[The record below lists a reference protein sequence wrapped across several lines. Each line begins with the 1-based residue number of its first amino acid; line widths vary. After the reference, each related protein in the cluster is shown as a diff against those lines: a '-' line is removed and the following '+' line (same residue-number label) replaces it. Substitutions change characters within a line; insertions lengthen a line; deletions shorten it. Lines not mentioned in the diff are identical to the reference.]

1 MIHEVQMKYYV
12 ATRVRTA
19 FLPRIGLD
27 LRIFHSWSKDDLIH
41 TKISHLE
48 SEPLFLSTDDPETEG
63 LLRVGPRQDEF
74 MNLLHHPL
82 SLSYLSRRYFSR
94 SYSSYPAEGRRN
106 ERVSE
111 KNV

>member
-1 MIHEVQMKYYV
+1 MIHEVQMKYIV
-12 ATRVRTA
+12 ATRVLVHTA
-19 FLPRIGLD
+19 FRTRRGLD
-27 LRIFHSWSKDDLIH
+27 LRIFRSWSKDDLIH

-82 SLSYLSRRYFSR
+82 SVLSLSPLFQSVVFFLSGGRT
-94 SYSSYPAEGRRN
+94 AE
-106 ERVSE
+106 
-111 KNV
+111 